1 MRAYSCMVARKD
13 DPLYAITEAQFQS
26 EVVRDAKRLGWRS
39 WHVSDA
45 RMVARGRLI
54 PDPRVA
60 GLPDLILVHPGRGFV
75 YAELKRQDPSSKLRP
90 AQVRAMTLMAE
101 AALLTV
107 GGPCR
112 TWVHV
117 WRPADLDAVILP
129 LLARGEGPTVYG
141 L

>member
-1 MRAYSCMVARKD
+1 MARKD
-13 DPLYAITEAQFQS
+13 DPIYAITEAEFQS
-26 EVVRDAKRLGWRS
+26 EVVKAAKRLGWRS

-45 RMVARGRLI
+45 RMVVKGRLI
-54 PDPRVA
+54 GDPRVA
-60 GLPDLILVHPGRGFV
+60 GLPDLILVHPNRGFV
-75 YAELKRQDPSSKLRP
+75 FAELKRQDPNSKLRP

-107 GGPCR
+107 GPGCR
-112 TWVHV
+112 VFVHV

-129 LLARGEGPTVYG
+129 VLTRGEGPTVHG

>member
-1 MRAYSCMVARKD
+1 VARRD

-26 EVVRDAKRLGWRS
+26 EVVKDAKRLGWRS

-45 RMVARGRLI
+45 RMVAGGRLI

-75 YAELKRQDPSSKLRP
+75 FAELKREDPNSKLRP
-90 AQVRAMTLMAE
+90 AQETALALMAE
-101 AALLTV
+101 AAMLTRAT
-107 GGPCR
+107 GCR
-112 TWVHV
+112 VRVHV
-117 WRPADLDAVILP
+117 WRPSDMDDVIRP
-129 LLARGEGPTVYG
+129 MLARGQGPTVYG